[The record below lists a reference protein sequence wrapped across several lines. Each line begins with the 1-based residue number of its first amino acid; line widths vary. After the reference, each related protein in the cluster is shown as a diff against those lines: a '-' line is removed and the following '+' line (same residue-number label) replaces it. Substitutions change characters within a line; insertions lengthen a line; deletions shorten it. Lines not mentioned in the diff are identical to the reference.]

1 MKSLAEYLDETGCEE
16 KLKELIMLITG
27 QAMPIREAFINNQ
40 SYLDTKN
47 ESGETQAGMDVWAD
61 DHITGVLEA
70 SGLVSAL
77 ASEEQDQVSVFGA
90 GPSGYSVVMDPMD
103 GSSLISVN
111 LAVGTIVGIY
121 EGDDVML
128 KGREMK
134 AAFYMLYGPLT
145 VLTIT
150 TGSGVAIF
158 NLDKDG
164 VFRLAEDKVRMP
176 EGKLYGSGGLKPEWV
191 GYHERL
197 ISYLEGQGCKLRYT
211 GSFVADFHQIL
222 KYGGV
227 YCYPELEGKPQGKLR
242 LLFEGNPIG
251 FIAVNAGGAISNGR
265 ENLLDIKPEKI
276 HQRTPIYVGSRWI
289 IEKVEEFSKSA

>member
-1 MKSLAEYLDETGCEE
+1 MKTLAEYLDGMECEE
-16 KLKELIMLITG
+16 KLKKLVMLITA
-27 QAMPIREAFINNQ
+27 QAIPIREAFINNQ
-40 SYLDTKN
+40 SYLDTTN
-47 ESGETQAGMDVWAD
+47 LSGETQAGMDVWAD
-61 DHITGVLEA
+61 QHITTVLEA

-77 ASEEQDQVSVFGA
+77 ASEEQDDVSVFRDVA
-90 GPSGYSVVMDPMD
+90 GGYAVVMDPMD

-121 EGDDVML
+121 EGGDVL
-128 KGREMK
+128 KKGREMK
-134 AAFYMLYGPLT
+134 IAFYMLYGPLT
-145 VLTIT
+145 VLTLAT
-150 TGSGVAIF
+150 TKGVAIF

-164 VFRLAEDKVRMP
+164 VFRLSEDNVQMP

-191 GYHERL
+191 DYHRNL
-197 ISYLEGQGCKLRYT
+197 ISYLEAQGCKLRYT

-251 FIAVNAGGAISNGR
+251 FIAVQSGGAISTGR
-265 ENLLDIKPEKI
+265 KNLLDVKPEKI